1 MKVRRFFLLFFVV
14 ILLAACGADSDNENN
29 NNGEEKEST
38 TFRNIDIVTEDD
50 DVKITG
56 EMNSWD
62 GNFYYHLLSGEEVIM
77 DEEEVETEHIGFW
90 SPFEIVLSKAEI
102 LELTDEVPHIVLHG
116 KNSEGENINSN
127 YVPIDLE
134 ENEAE

>member
-1 MKVRRFFLLFFVV
+1 MYFGILKHKSCNVGELFMKVRRFFLLFFVV

-77 DEEEVETEHIGFW
+77 DEEEVETEHKIGRA
-90 SPFEIVLSKAEI
+90 SCREREKI
-102 LELTDEVPHIVLHG
+102 
-116 KNSEGENINSN
+116 SES
-127 YVPIDLE
+127 
-134 ENEAE
+134 A